1 METETL
7 RLRRRDEAAHIVTD
21 GRSVRIY
28 RECGCYT
35 AATLTRAIAYLEGQ
49 GFQIVTDFFWK

>member
-1 METETL
+1 MKTETQ
-7 RLRRRDEAAHIVTD
+7 RFRRRDEAAHIVTD

-35 AATLTRAIAYLEGQ
+35 AATLFRAIAYLEGQ
-49 GFQIVTDFFWK
+49 GFRIVTDYFG